1 MPIRIFV
8 VTLMLSGLS
17 SNVFSGDNQDNQVNQ
32 QLLQQGM
39 SNTEKTRMMGVKS
52 QQKIDQLANDQQELL
67 AEYQA
72 LLKKSEYQE
81 SYNKEL
87 TILKKEQSQEVI
99 NLKQQISDI
108 KLTKQQLLP
117 LLREMVATLEQF
129 VHLDLPFKR
138 QLRLASIEKLKTL
151 LSSSRVSI
159 SEKYRRVME
168 LYQAEN
174 DYNYNL
180 EVYRDKI
187 WLASEE
193 LAVQVLRVGRS
204 NLYMQT
210 MDGQKSGM
218 WDIQLKTWKVL
229 DGQYHLAIRKA
240 MRVADKKMA
249 PELLSLPVSTE
260 FIRRHHVSPTINP

>member
-1 MPIRIFV
+1 MTIRLFV
-8 VTLMLSGLS
+8 VTLMLSGLPLS
-17 SNVFSGDNQDNQVNQ
+17 VFSEDMQNNK
-32 QLLQQGM
+32 QLFQQGM
-39 SNTEKTRMMGVKS
+39 NNTEKTRIMGVES

-87 TILKKEQSQEVI
+87 SILKKEQTQEI
-99 NLKQQISDI
+99 ISLKQQISDI

-129 VHLDLPFKR
+129 VQLDLPFKR
-138 QLRLASIEKLKTL
+138 QQRLASIDKLKAL
-151 LSSSRVSI
+151 LSSSRASI

-168 LYQAEN
+168 LYQTEN

-180 EVYRDKI
+180 EVYREKI
-187 WLASEE
+187 WLAEE
-193 LAVQVLRVGRS
+193 ALAVQVLRIGRG

-218 WDIQLKTWKVL
+218 WNTQLKKWQVL

-249 PELLSLPVSTE
+249 PELLSLPVSTK
-260 FIRRHHVSPTINP
+260 FAQSHVSPTINP

>member
-1 MPIRIFV
+1 MTIRLFV
-8 VTLMLSGLS
+8 VALMLSGLS
-17 SNVFSGDNQDNQVNQ
+17 LSVFSEDIQVNK

-39 SNTEKTRMMGVKS
+39 NNTEKTRMMGVKS
-52 QQKIDQLANDQQELL
+52 QQKIDQIAGDQQKLL

-87 TILKKEQSQEVI
+87 TILKKEQTQEII

-138 QLRLASIEKLKTL
+138 QQRLASIDKLKGL
-151 LSSSRVSI
+151 LSSSRASI

-168 LYQAEN
+168 LYQTEN

-187 WLASEE
+187 WLAEE
-193 LAVQVLRVGRS
+193 QLAVQVLRVGRS

-218 WDIQLKTWKVL
+218 WNTQLKTWQVL
-229 DGQYHLAIRKA
+229 DSQYHLAIRKA

-249 PELLSLPVSTE
+249 PELLSLPVSTG
-260 FIRRHHVSPTINP
+260 FVQRHVNPAINP